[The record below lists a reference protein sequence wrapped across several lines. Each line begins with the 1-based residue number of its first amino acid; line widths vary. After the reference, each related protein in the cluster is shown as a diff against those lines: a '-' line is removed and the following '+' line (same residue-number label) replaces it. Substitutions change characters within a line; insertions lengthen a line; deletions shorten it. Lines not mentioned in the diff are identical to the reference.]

1 MSLGRML
8 ARIHEV
14 QSLALHELGVVVN
27 AYNPSVQEVKTGI
40 RNSTLSLAT

>member
-8 ARIHEV
+8 ASMHEV
-14 QSLALHELGVVVN
+14 QSPALHELGVVVST
-27 AYNPSVQEVKTGI
+27 YNPSAQEVETGI